1 MQPEQERRFFR
12 VAADM
17 CKGMLY
23 LHGVGVVHRDL
34 TPKNVLLDKEC
45 AKIADFGV
53 SRLNDID
60 YITHPVGALPYVA
73 PEVYL
78 HHKYSAAAD
87 VYSFAVILW
96 EMLTGQDACGSLKPR
111 ELADAVAHQSFR
123 PPMPAASD
131 WIEAPLLALVERA
144 WDPAPDARPT
154 FLVLLHS
161 MENMASDAA
170 DAGYVLE
177 RDEM

>member
-1 MQPEQERRFFR
+1 
-12 VAADM
+12 
-17 CKGMLY
+17 MLY

-34 TPKNVLLDKEC
+34 TPKNVLLDKEG

-78 HHKYSAAAD
+78 QHRYSAAAD

-96 EMLTGQDACGSLKPR
+96 EMLTGHDACGSLKPR
-111 ELADAVAHQSFR
+111 ELADAVAHQRFR
-123 PPMPAASD
+123 PPLPPVAG
-131 WIEAPLLALVERA
+131 WIEGPLLSLVERA
-144 WDPAPDARPT
+144 WDASPEARPT